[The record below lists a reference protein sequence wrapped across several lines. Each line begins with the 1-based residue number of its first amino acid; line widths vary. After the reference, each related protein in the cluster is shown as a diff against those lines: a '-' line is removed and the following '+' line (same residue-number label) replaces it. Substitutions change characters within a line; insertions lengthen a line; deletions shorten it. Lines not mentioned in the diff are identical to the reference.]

1 MSRPCHVWFPDLYAT
16 PGGIQRYSRFLIA
29 ALREVWPDPR
39 YEVFLKN
46 DRPGDPALDGLEAH
60 ASGNLPGWART
71 PAYATRIATR
81 ALAARPRL
89 VIAGHLNFAV
99 VSEWLAR
106 VAGIPYWIVTHGIE
120 AWGVERPALRRALR
134 GAACVV
140 SVSRYTAARLVDEQ
154 GLDPDRVSLLPGTF
168 DPSLF
173 RPRERPAGL
182 AGRLG
187 LDPGQPMLLTV
198 ARLAGRDRHKGYDV
212 VLDAL
217 PDIRRRVPGVRY
229 VIVGE
234 GDDRP
239 RIERR
244 IRELGLER
252 DVTLVGFVP
261 DAELPDY
268 YSLCTLF
275 AMPSKREGFGIVY
288 LEAMACGRP
297 ALAGDRDGSRDALLD
312 GELGVLVDPDDV
324 AALGDAVIE
333 VLAGRHP
340 NRLLYDPQGLRARVV
355 ERFGPSSFRRRLA
368 ETLALRGWI
377 GPS

>member
-71 PAYATRIATR
+71 PAYATRIAAR
-81 ALAARPRL
+81 ALAERPRL

-106 VAGIPYWIVTHGIE
+106 IADIPYWIVTHGIE

-154 GLDPDRVSLLPGTF
+154 GLDPARVSLLPGTF

-173 RPRERPAGL
+173 RPRERPAAL
-182 AGRLG
+182 ARRLG

-217 PDIRRRVPGVRY
+217 PDIRQSVPGVRY

-252 DVTLVGFVP
+252 DVTLAGFVP
-261 DAELPDY
+261 DTELPDY

-355 ERFGPSSFRRRLA
+355 ERFGPPSFRRRLA

-377 GPS
+377 GPP

>member
-1 MSRPCHVWFPDLYAT
+1 
-16 PGGIQRYSRFLIA
+16 
-29 ALREVWPDPR
+29 
-39 YEVFLKN
+39 
-46 DRPGDPALDGLEAH
+46 
-60 ASGNLPGWART
+60 
-71 PAYATRIATR
+71 
-81 ALAARPRL
+81 
-89 VIAGHLNFAV
+89 
-99 VSEWLAR
+99 
-106 VAGIPYWIVTHGIE
+106 
-120 AWGVERPALRRALR
+120 
-134 GAACVV
+134 
-140 SVSRYTAARLVDEQ
+140 
-154 GLDPDRVSLLPGTF
+154 
-168 DPSLF
+168 
-173 RPRERPAGL
+173 
-182 AGRLG
+182 
-187 LDPGQPMLLTV
+187 MLLTV

-217 PDIRRRVPGVRY
+217 PDIRQSVPGVRY

-252 DVTLVGFVP
+252 DVTLAGFVP
-261 DAELPDY
+261 DTELPDY

-355 ERFGPSSFRRRLA
+355 ERFGPPSFRRRLA

-377 GPS
+377 GPP

>member
-71 PAYATRIATR
+71 PAYATRIAAR
-81 ALAARPRL
+81 ALTARPRL

-154 GLDPDRVSLLPGTF
+154 GLDPARVSLLPGTF

-173 RPRERPAGL
+173 RPRERPAAL
-182 AGRLG
+182 ARRLG

-244 IRELGLER
+244 IRELGLEK
-252 DVTLVGFVP
+252 DVTLAGFVP

-355 ERFGPSSFRRRLA
+355 ERFGPPSFRRRLA

-377 GPS
+377 GSP